1 MLRVAVVDDEHLAR
15 QATRHLL
22 AAHPDLELIAEA
34 DSIEG
39 ALSMIRQDKP
49 DGIFLDVRLPGGTGF
64 DLLGALDAP
73 PKIVMVTAHGKHA
86 VQAFEVDVVDYLL
99 KPVPPARFA
108 QAVQR
113 LQVACARGPEASPA
127 PAFLL
132 DDYLCLRT
140 PQQIVTVRAKDVLAL
155 RAEGDFTHIL
165 VKNSPPL
172 MVCLPLGHYQS
183 LLPSPPFVRLDRSLI
198 INLRTPLRLRSQSRD
213 AAALIL
219 EGADQEILLGRTAR
233 QRLQEHLP
241 SL

>member
-39 ALSMIRQDKP
+39 ALSMIRQEKP

-73 PKIVMVTAHGKHA
+73 PKVVMVTAHTKHA

-99 KPVPPARFA
+99 KPVQPARFA

-172 MVCLPLGHYQS
+172 MVGLPLGHYQS